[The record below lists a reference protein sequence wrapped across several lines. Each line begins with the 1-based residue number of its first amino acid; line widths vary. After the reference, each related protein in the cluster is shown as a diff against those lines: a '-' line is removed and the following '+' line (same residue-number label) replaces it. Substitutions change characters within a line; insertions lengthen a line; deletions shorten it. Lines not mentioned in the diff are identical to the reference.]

1 MVVLCS
7 VFLFGRSFDT
17 PRGMTRNCVSF
28 CTNISI
34 SIFCLN
40 MVTHRIWKNTVPTR
54 TRERLTK
61 YFRLACLWGTLL
73 SRCYPIISPFSP
85 LRRKVFGTHLPK
97 TIIHK
102 LEAFHPS
109 AHLLFPERK
118 KASSQDMHLFRF
130 LPLLPSLSGVN
141 SGCAKI
147 RKEERKWSW
156 ENPPPCIFLFGEPRY
171 AWHVAMSTQ
180 RGRVIFPFFRG
191 HHRAF
196 SHIFPPQKSHFL
208 FYADPPPLF
217 WGTFLGTDKYIFQRG
232 CLVTSLPTAV

>member
-1 MVVLCS
+1 MGNSAVPVLPNN
-7 VFLFGRSFDT
+7 F
-17 PRGMTRNCVSF
+17 P
-28 CTNISI
+28 
-34 SIFCLN
+34 
-40 MVTHRIWKNTVPTR
+40 
-54 TRERLTK
+54 
-61 YFRLACLWGTLL
+61 LL
-73 SRCYPIISPFSP
+73 SPTKKSLRNTSPQNHHSQIRGFPSIRSP
-85 LRRKVFGTHLPK
+85 PFPRK
-97 TIIHK
+97 
-102 LEAFHPS
+102 
-109 AHLLFPERK
+109 K

-217 WGTFLGTDKYIFQRG
+217 WGHFWGRTNTFFNAG
-232 CLVTSLPTAV
+232 VSLHPLLRPYKPLSVP